1 MATIKLC
8 SVLGLR
14 PLDRVQINDKH
25 EIQEML
31 MAPQLGYGNC
41 DLPFLYFQRALNN
54 GRLEV
59 RSPGG
64 YATTVLPEDI
74 CDIVPGKPLF
84 LNTRLS
90 HRVRGMAQ

>member
-1 MATIKLC
+1 MVAIKLC
-8 SVLGLR
+8 NVLGLR

-25 EIQEML
+25 EIQEMR

-41 DLPFLYFQRALNN
+41 DLPFLYFQRVRED

-64 YATTVLPEDI
+64 
-74 CDIVPGKPLF
+74 
-84 LNTRLS
+84 
-90 HRVRGMAQ
+90 